1 MKEVP
6 ALSTQLSRF
15 SALSGVLSGLLLAVA
30 GAVSVFTGKTAG
42 AAFVIAL
49 APALALPLLVAVYQ
63 RHAASA
69 GTFGVAAF
77 GTSLIGLG
85 LFGGAV
91 FVKDTTLFYLSTPVQ
106 DHLKHEP
113 TIVALLGAAVIFV
126 AGTVMF
132 GIFLLRTRAC
142 PRLLAWAYIVFPS
155 LLALLSPLHDSPLLN
170 ANHVLA
176 GATIAWLALTL
187 WRAAPDGTVQGSG
200 VRHPAGSTRQA

>member
-1 MKEVP
+1 MSP
-6 ALSTQLSRF
+6 QLSRF
-15 SALSGVLSGLLLAVA
+15 SAAAGILSGLLLAVA
-30 GAVSVFTGKTAG
+30 GASSVFTGKTAG

-49 APALALPLLVAVYQ
+49 APALALPLLVAIYQ
-63 RHAASA
+63 RHAADA

-91 FVKDTTLFYLSTPVQ
+91 FVKDTTLFYVSTAVQ

-132 GIFLLRTRAC
+132 GIFLLRTREY
-142 PRLLAWAYIVFPS
+142 PRLLAYGYIVFPS

-176 GATIAWLALTL
+176 GATITWLAVTL
-187 WRAAPDGTVQGSG
+187 WRAV
-200 VRHPAGSTRQA
+200 PAGAVRQQRSAGAMDPASR

>member
-1 MKEVP
+1 
-6 ALSTQLSRF
+6 LSPQLSRF
-15 SALSGVLSGLLLAVA
+15 SAVSGIASGLLLAVA

-63 RHAASA
+63 RHAAA
-69 GTFGVAAF
+69 GTYGVAAF

-91 FVKDTTLFYLSTPVQ
+91 FVKDTTLFYLTAPVQ
-106 DHLKHEP
+106 DHLRHEP
-113 TIVALLGAAVIFV
+113 TIVALLGAAVVFV

-132 GIFLLRTRAC
+132 GTFLMRTRAY
-142 PRLLAWAYIVFPS
+142 PRLLPWAYIVFPS
-155 LLALLSPLHDSPLLN
+155 LLALLSPLHDSPLVN

-176 GATIAWLALTL
+176 GATITWLALTL
-187 WRAAPDGTVQGSG
+187 WRAAPDGAAAQ
-200 VRHPAGSTRQA
+200 RRAGSLAGADHPLDAATR

>member
-1 MKEVP
+1 MSP
-6 ALSTQLSRF
+6 QLSRF
-15 SALSGVLSGLLLAVA
+15 SAAAGILSGLLLAVA
-30 GAVSVFTGKTAG
+30 GAISVFTGKTAG

-49 APALALPLLVAVYQ
+49 SPALALPLLVAVYQ
-63 RHAASA
+63 RHAAAA

-91 FVKDTTLFYLSTPVQ
+91 FVKDTTLFYVSTTVQ

-113 TIVALLGAAVIFV
+113 TIVALLGAAVIFI

-132 GIFLLRTRAC
+132 GIFLLRTREY
-142 PRLLAWAYIVFPS
+142 PRLLAYGYMVFPS

-176 GATIAWLALTL
+176 GATITWLAVTL
-187 WRAAPDGTVQGSG
+187 WRAV
-200 VRHPAGSTRQA
+200 PAGAVRQRSAGTMDPASR

>member
-1 MKEVP
+1 
-6 ALSTQLSRF
+6 LSPQLSRF
-15 SALSGVLSGLLLAVA
+15 SAAAGILSGLLLAVA
-30 GAVSVFTGKTAG
+30 GASSVFTGKTAG

-49 APALALPLLVAVYQ
+49 APALALPLLVAIYQ
-63 RHAASA
+63 RHAADA

-91 FVKDTTLFYLSTPVQ
+91 FVKDTTLFYVSTAVQ

-113 TIVALLGAAVIFV
+113 TIVALLGAAVIFI

-132 GIFLLRTRAC
+132 GIFLLRTREY
-142 PRLLAWAYIVFPS
+142 PRLLAYGYIVFPS

-176 GATIAWLALTL
+176 GATITWLAVTL
-187 WRAAPDGTVQGSG
+187 WRAV
-200 VRHPAGSTRQA
+200 PAGAVRQQRSAGAMDPASR

>member
-1 MKEVP
+1 
-6 ALSTQLSRF
+6 LSPQLSRF
-15 SALSGVLSGLLLAVA
+15 SAAAGILSGLLLVVA
-30 GAVSVFTGKTAG
+30 GAISVFTGKTAG

-49 APALALPLLVAVYQ
+49 SPALALPLLVAVYQ
-63 RHAASA
+63 RHAAAA

-91 FVKDTTLFYLSTPVQ
+91 FVKDTTLFYVSTTVQ

-132 GIFLLRTRAC
+132 GIFLLRTREY
-142 PRLLAWAYIVFPS
+142 PRLLAYGYMVFPS
-155 LLALLSPLHDSPLLN
+155 LLALLSPLHDSPLQN

-176 GATIAWLALTL
+176 GATITWLACTL
-187 WRAAPDGTVQGSG
+187 WRAAPAGAVRQRSAGTMD
-200 VRHPAGSTRQA
+200 PASR

>member
-1 MKEVP
+1 M
-6 ALSTQLSRF
+6 
-15 SALSGVLSGLLLAVA
+15 VA
-30 GAVSVFTGKTAG
+30 GAISVFTGKTAG

-49 APALALPLLVAVYQ
+49 SPALALPLLVAVYQ
-63 RHAASA
+63 RHAAAA

-91 FVKDTTLFYLSTPVQ
+91 FVKDTLAVLPEQAVQ

-132 GIFLLRTRAC
+132 GIFLLRTREY
-142 PRLLAWAYIVFPS
+142 PRLLAYGYIVFPS
-155 LLALLSPLHDSPLLN
+155 LLALLSPLHDSPLQN
-170 ANHVLA
+170 ANHTLA
-176 GATIAWLALTL
+176 GATITWLGVHAMASGARLRGPAAQRGGHGPGVPL
-187 WRAAPDGTVQGSG
+187 RSPGHRWRG
-200 VRHPAGSTRQA
+200 

>member
-1 MKEVP
+1 MSP
-6 ALSTQLSRF
+6 QLSRF
-15 SALSGVLSGLLLAVA
+15 SAAAGILSGLLLVVA
-30 GAVSVFTGKTAG
+30 GAISVFTGKTAG

-63 RHAASA
+63 RHAAAA

-91 FVKDTTLFYLSTPVQ
+91 FVKDTTLFYLSTAVQ

-132 GIFLLRTRAC
+132 GIFLLRTQEY
-142 PRLLAWAYIVFPS
+142 PRLLAYGYIVFPS
-155 LLALLSPLHDSPLLN
+155 LLALLSPLHDSPLQN
-170 ANHVLA
+170 ANHALA
-176 GATIAWLALTL
+176 GATITWLACTL
-187 WRAAPDGTVQGSG
+187 WRAV
-200 VRHPAGSTRQA
+200 PAGAVRQQRSAGAMDPASR

>member
-1 MKEVP
+1 
-6 ALSTQLSRF
+6 LSPQLSRF
-15 SALSGVLSGLLLAVA
+15 SAAAGILSGLLLAVA
-30 GAVSVFTGKTAG
+30 GAISVFTGKTAG

-49 APALALPLLVAVYQ
+49 SPALALPLLVAVYQ
-63 RHAASA
+63 RHAAAA

-91 FVKDTTLFYLSTPVQ
+91 FVKDTTLFYVSTTVQ

-132 GIFLLRTRAC
+132 GIFLLRTREY
-142 PRLLAWAYIVFPS
+142 PRLLAYGYMVFPS
-155 LLALLSPLHDSPLLN
+155 LLALLSPLHDSPLQN

-176 GATIAWLALTL
+176 GATITWLACTL
-187 WRAAPDGTVQGSG
+187 WRAAPAGAVRQRSAGTMD
-200 VRHPAGSTRQA
+200 PASR

>member
-1 MKEVP
+1 MSP
-6 ALSTQLSRF
+6 QLSRF
-15 SALSGVLSGLLLAVA
+15 SAAAGILSGLLLAVA
-30 GAVSVFTGKTAG
+30 GASSVFTGKTAG

-49 APALALPLLVAVYQ
+49 APALALPLLVAIYQ
-63 RHAASA
+63 RHAADA

-91 FVKDTTLFYLSTPVQ
+91 FVKDTTLFYVSTAVQ

-113 TIVALLGAAVIFV
+113 TIVALLGAAVIFI

-132 GIFLLRTRAC
+132 GIFLLRTREY
-142 PRLLAWAYIVFPS
+142 PRLLAYGYIVFPS

-176 GATIAWLALTL
+176 GATITWLAVTL
-187 WRAAPDGTVQGSG
+187 WRAV
-200 VRHPAGSTRQA
+200 PAGAVRQQRSAGAMDPASR